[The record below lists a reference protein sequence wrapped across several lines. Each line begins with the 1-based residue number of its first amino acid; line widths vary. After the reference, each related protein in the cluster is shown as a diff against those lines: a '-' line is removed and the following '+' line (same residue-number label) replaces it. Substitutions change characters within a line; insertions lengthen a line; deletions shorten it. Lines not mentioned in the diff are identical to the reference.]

1 MKKKENNFG
10 VNQFKKEFLK
20 SELEKIGNK
29 NIQFLK
35 NFVYFESQDF
45 IPFLIR
51 KEDNGLELILCGAKN
66 APQKTILL
74 QHLDNKEI
82 KQGIRKLTR
91 GINKYDYVNT
101 TELFIE
107 YKKLKEMYKILV
119 KLIRDMSRVIK
130 DSE

>member
-20 SELEKIGNK
+20 SELEKIGSK

-35 NFVYFESQDF
+35 NSVYFESQDF
-45 IPFLIR
+45 IPFLII

-119 KLIRDMSRVIK
+119 KLIRNMSRVIK
-130 DSE
+130 ESE

>member
-20 SELEKIGNK
+20 SELEKIGSK

-35 NFVYFESQDF
+35 NSVYFESQDF
-45 IPFLIR
+45 IPFLII

-130 DSE
+130 ESE

>member
-10 VNQFKKEFLK
+10 VNQFQKEFLK
-20 SELEKIGNK
+20 SELEKIGSK

-35 NFVYFESQDF
+35 NSIYFESQDF

>member
-10 VNQFKKEFLK
+10 VNQFTKEFLK

-35 NFVYFESQDF
+35 NSVYFESQDF

-66 APQKTILL
+66 APQKAILL

-130 DSE
+130 ESE